1 MPATSDEC
9 LIHVGKSSLGLD
21 LDKLSHAYW

>member
-9 LIHVGKSSLGLD
+9 LIYVGKSALGLD
-21 LDKLSHAYW
+21 LDKLSDTYW